1 MKKKKKKDELETLK
15 ENTGLDKVVP
25 LRSLSLQQILVKNLD
40 SEVILTWI
48 HMLTLPISCCVAL
61 HNLSSQS

>member
-1 MKKKKKKDELETLK
+1 MKKKKKDELETLK

-40 SEVILTWI
+40 SEVILT
-48 HMLTLPISCCVAL
+48 
-61 HNLSSQS
+61 